1 MRTIDAVLPKKMP
14 TVFTGLGL
22 RDQSYQDLS
31 STEEHSISNV
41 TVNVPSHSSPHK
53 FRGFILTA
61 VVGVITLS
69 SLLLL
74 TTNRGPTMKSVND
87 AVWME
92 GSKIGTAY
100 CKTSCTSQ
108 CASYFSVYG
117 PLCCDW
123 AEGEISSSTS
133 QIRGV
138 TSRRMFLVTSYDTTW
153 ISNLICHQV
162 ANDSYFHSPFERGW
176 WIKVLRSEHQ

>member
-1 MRTIDAVLPKKMP
+1 MRTFDAVLPKKTP
-14 TVFTGLGL
+14 IVFTGLGL

-31 STEEHSISNV
+31 STEEHSVSNIAM
-41 TVNVPSHSSPHK
+41 NAPSHPSSQK
-53 FRGFILTA
+53 FRGFVLTA
-61 VVGVITLS
+61 VVGAIILS

-74 TTNRGPTMKSVND
+74 TTTRGPTMKSVND

-138 TSRRMFLVTSYDTTW
+138 MFLVTSYDVTL
-153 ISNLICHQV
+153 ISNLISHQL
-162 ANDSYFHSPFERGW
+162 ANDPYFYSPCVRSW
-176 WIKVLRSEHQ
+176 WIKVLRSKHQ